1 VNTPESD
8 LFDVWL
14 HERQVS
20 DLSRNRIRS
29 HIKWDMKH
37 SVQRNLG
44 NSLSNIFVF
53 VVGVA
58 AAIVLIA
65 TYEQILHEHDVID
78 PFRLAVQVFQLHR

>member
-20 DLSRNRIRS
+20 DLSRNRIRN

-65 TYEQILHEHDVID
+65 TYEQISHEHDVID
-78 PFRLAVQVFQLHR
+78 PFRLVVQVFQLHR